1 MKRKGLALSRRLA
14 SCLLAATLAAGL
26 AAPQAAVYAG
36 EPDAILEE
44 ETESGEDMYTGPDE
58 DVPEETEDPSLDLY
72 PDAAEDSYSEPYSDP
87 YVDASPYIDP
97 SEDAEN
103 ADAPIEDTAQ
113 EGLVPEGASGEEA
126 QYEEAPEN
134 DEYQEGAVDAE
145 SAGNGEDAEFEG
157 NDEDSEPVGSGEE
170 ADSQEEVSSED
181 AAVSADPEAS
191 PGEIFSFGS
200 GTEEDPYVIENADQ
214 MCAFAASLGAELDYS
229 GCTIVLGAD
238 IDLSDREWTPVG
250 LGEYAFAG
258 TFDGMG
264 HCISGMHLGTQ
275 EASAQADPE
284 HPCFGLFGTLGE
296 TAVVRNVN
304 LVNVF
309 VNGQWPG
316 SSCVAGIAGNMAAVQ
331 DDSPAGAWVDNC
343 HVDGMITAVQDSGEL
358 FIGGIAAC
366 QNEGAITNCSTEL
379 ILSGTVVEGDA
390 AKVGGIVAQVNSGL
404 VANCWSDS
412 ELSGSAESENGLEGI
427 TAVGGLAAV
436 DAGDVVG
443 CRVSGSITAE
453 KGSVYTGMVSGCV
466 EAGGRA
472 CSSWYDGDSV
482 MTAGGEAV
490 TPPAPIG
497 GGVPMGASGDGAD
510 YSDEADSIAVI
521 DAEDAAG
528 APAGEMYYD
537 GIAEG
542 LQAYA
547 PADCEQVA
555 DALNAEFA
563 EYPVNI
569 TLYEIPDD
577 ALFTWAFIDGRVVL
591 TGERIVASY
600 VEPVAETDAQPG
612 EEFRDDIDGSVE
624 DAGEIITN
632 AGEDFEEKDGSGEE
646 ETAAVISGTD
656 EDARE
661 IIADSGE
668 DVEDK
673 DGSGEE
679 EAAGAIPGTDEDAAE
694 SVTSSGKDDKEKDD
708 KEKDKDGSGNG
719 ETAAVIPEID
729 EEQVSG
735 EALSGAA
742 DGPRGEAP
750 VFQSGKNF
758 GGIQTD
764 SLLSAAQTLDGGFV
778 AMGYSMGES
787 QDPEWTHSGK
797 ASNNDAILLKFDQD
811 HRLQWSK
818 AYGGEGVEVFN
829 SMDVLADGRIAA
841 LGRASFES
849 ADQNIKG
856 VSWYLLLVNPDD
868 PDDYVD
874 YRIGGTSGDQ
884 GYGVA
889 ATADGGFVL
898 AGWSASKS
906 GFFTSS
912 EDQTNYRD
920 TVQLWEPQDG
930 TDDGIANRV
939 AGSGS
944 DTIVVKFDSS
954 GEPVFTSLHNY
965 GVMEDAYNISS
976 PSERLTDMTVDANGD
991 IYIVGYHNVA
1001 KNVQDAFVA
1010 KLDGSDGSLIWHRS
1024 AGRDNNKM
1032 TEVPATELEKIKAEY
1047 NGVAVL
1053 ADGTIVV
1060 SGEADNDAASEEAW
1074 RVYGAND
1081 ALWVHYGADGEVLG
1095 SHCLGTICYRTTDD
1109 IGSKH
1114 ASVTA
1119 TPDGGF
1125 IFAGTQSGVMQSDEL
1140 VAEGYDFGNYGAQDG
1155 VLVKYDVDGH
1165 VEWSEN
1171 YGTRQGD
1178 WINCVL
1184 AFDDGELL
1192 VVGESNGRNGIPA
1205 WSNNGGIDGVI
1216 MSTGFYPD
1224 AYTEPVN
1231 TASNGDV
1238 VWADGSYTAT
1248 GDGHGGKDAIR
1259 VTTQVEDGK
1268 IASVTGE
1275 SLLETESYYSR
1286 AAALYEIIVERQ
1298 TTDID
1303 VVSRAT
1309 MSSRGILEATEKTLG
1324 QAAAAHTDALIAA
1337 IDGAE
1342 DTEAAV
1348 RAAAAAYAELGS
1360 YAAGLVQGLDEL
1372 KAAAAGFGIVI
1383 ESRADRYEAITET
1396 RPEAG
1401 TDLSHNDTYYKLQE
1415 KYLNLI
1421 NAQVFEKK
1429 GLDGDG
1435 ITIAVIDSGVT
1446 PAHRDIDYDRIL
1458 DGYNY
1463 DDGAEMKADALI
1475 DESGHGTAVTG
1486 ILTAKADNGIG
1497 VAGLFPKLKVVP
1509 LKVTPSKKL
1518 DDASS
1523 LMIAQAINDAVDIYH
1538 VDVITT
1544 SLEVKDTDELAA
1556 AVRHAEESKVIVT
1569 GAAGNSSK
1577 AENNGED
1584 PYVYPAAYD
1593 EVISVGAVD
1602 LNGTVRSTSQKNDKV
1617 LVTAPGEGIAV
1628 LDLSRND
1635 RCKLAEGT
1643 SYASPLAAAMAV
1655 AAKQHDRDITPEQFR
1670 EMLKATARDA
1680 GPEGF
1685 DNSYGY
1691 GIVDYAAFY
1700 RALFGITTQ
1709 YEITLNRTELTITEG
1724 KSMPLSAVVAPA
1736 DAENR
1741 KVLWSSSDEAVATV
1755 DGQGRVTAI
1764 APGEAK
1770 ITAACDGDDTVFAVC
1785 AVTVEKAP
1793 EIEKLE
1799 VPSNGTPNDGT
1810 YEGTAV
1816 VEDFGYSVTFK
1827 AAFSGGK
1834 LASLTDFSLKNN
1846 DDEDNEDFAGYAWDT
1861 IREKL
1866 LGQPASVDIV
1876 SGATHSS
1883 RAIMEAYKDAY
1894 AKAIAIRYGITLNKT
1909 KLSLT
1914 AGKSETLAATVTPAD
1929 AENKEVLWSTSNAS
1943 VATVDAAGKI
1953 IAVAPGRA
1961 TITATAAAADAADT
1975 GATAVCEVTVTKPVS
1990 SIKLD
1995 KTSASV
2001 LRGKTVTLKATVSP
2015 SDAGNKAVSWSSSDK
2030 KIATVDSKGLVKGVA
2045 KGTATITVKAK
2056 DGSGVK
2062 ATCKITVRQPV
2073 TKITLN
2079 KKSASILRNKT
2090 ITLKATAG
2098 PSSANDKSVAWTTSN
2113 KKVATVNSKGVV
2125 KGIAKGT
2132 ATITATARDGS
2143 KVKAACKITVRQPV
2157 TKITLNK
2164 KSASILRN
2172 KTITLK
2178 ATAGPSS
2185 ANDKSVTWTTSNKK
2199 IATVNSKGVVK
2210 GIAKGT
2216 ATITATAKDGS
2227 KVKAVCKITVRQPV
2241 TKLTINKTKLTVKK
2255 GKTATL
2261 KVTVAPSSANDKSLK
2276 WTTSNKNI
2284 ATVTQKGVVKGIK
2297 KGTVTITAAA
2307 RDGSGK
2313 KVTCKV
2319 TVN

>member
-1 MKRKGLALSRRLA
+1 MAL
-14 SCLLAATLAAGL
+14 
-26 AAPQAAVYAG
+26 
-36 EPDAILEE
+36 
-44 ETESGEDMYTGPDE
+44 
-58 DVPEETEDPSLDLY
+58 
-72 PDAAEDSYSEPYSDP
+72 
-87 YVDASPYIDP
+87 
-97 SEDAEN
+97 
-103 ADAPIEDTAQ
+103 
-113 EGLVPEGASGEEA
+113 
-126 QYEEAPEN
+126 
-134 DEYQEGAVDAE
+134 
-145 SAGNGEDAEFEG
+145 
-157 NDEDSEPVGSGEE
+157 
-170 ADSQEEVSSED
+170 
-181 AAVSADPEAS
+181 
-191 PGEIFSFGS
+191 
-200 GTEEDPYVIENADQ
+200 
-214 MCAFAASLGAELDYS
+214 
-229 GCTIVLGAD
+229 
-238 IDLSDREWTPVG
+238 
-250 LGEYAFAG
+250 
-258 TFDGMG
+258 
-264 HCISGMHLGTQ
+264 
-275 EASAQADPE
+275 
-284 HPCFGLFGTLGE
+284 PC
-296 TAVVRNVN
+296 
-304 LVNVF
+304 
-309 VNGQWPG
+309 W
-316 SSCVAGIAGNMAAVQ
+316 
-331 DDSPAGAWVDNC
+331 
-343 HVDGMITAVQDSGEL
+343 
-358 FIGGIAAC
+358 
-366 QNEGAITNCSTEL
+366 
-379 ILSGTVVEGDA
+379 
-390 AKVGGIVAQVNSGL
+390 
-404 VANCWSDS
+404 
-412 ELSGSAESENGLEGI
+412 
-427 TAVGGLAAV
+427 
-436 DAGDVVG
+436 
-443 CRVSGSITAE
+443 
-453 KGSVYTGMVSGCV
+453 
-466 EAGGRA
+466 
-472 CSSWYDGDSV
+472 
-482 MTAGGEAV
+482 
-490 TPPAPIG
+490 
-497 GGVPMGASGDGAD
+497 
-510 YSDEADSIAVI
+510 
-521 DAEDAAG
+521 
-528 APAGEMYYD
+528 
-537 GIAEG
+537 
-542 LQAYA
+542 
-547 PADCEQVA
+547 
-555 DALNAEFA
+555 
-563 EYPVNI
+563 
-569 TLYEIPDD
+569 
-577 ALFTWAFIDGRVVL
+577 
-591 TGERIVASY
+591 
-600 VEPVAETDAQPG
+600 
-612 EEFRDDIDGSVE
+612 
-624 DAGEIITN
+624 
-632 AGEDFEEKDGSGEE
+632 
-646 ETAAVISGTD
+646 
-656 EDARE
+656 
-661 IIADSGE
+661 
-668 DVEDK
+668 
-673 DGSGEE
+673 
-679 EAAGAIPGTDEDAAE
+679 
-694 SVTSSGKDDKEKDD
+694 
-708 KEKDKDGSGNG
+708 
-719 ETAAVIPEID
+719 
-729 EEQVSG
+729 
-735 EALSGAA
+735 
-742 DGPRGEAP
+742 
-750 VFQSGKNF
+750 
-758 GGIQTD
+758 
-764 SLLSAAQTLDGGFV
+764 
-778 AMGYSMGES
+778 
-787 QDPEWTHSGK
+787 
-797 ASNNDAILLKFDQD
+797 
-811 HRLQWSK
+811 
-818 AYGGEGVEVFN
+818 
-829 SMDVLADGRIAA
+829 
-841 LGRASFES
+841 
-849 ADQNIKG
+849 
-856 VSWYLLLVNPDD
+856 
-868 PDDYVD
+868 
-874 YRIGGTSGDQ
+874 
-884 GYGVA
+884 
-889 ATADGGFVL
+889 
-898 AGWSASKS
+898 
-906 GFFTSS
+906 
-912 EDQTNYRD
+912 
-920 TVQLWEPQDG
+920 
-930 TDDGIANRV
+930 
-939 AGSGS
+939 
-944 DTIVVKFDSS
+944 
-954 GEPVFTSLHNY
+954 
-965 GVMEDAYNISS
+965 
-976 PSERLTDMTVDANGD
+976 
-991 IYIVGYHNVA
+991 
-1001 KNVQDAFVA
+1001 
-1010 KLDGSDGSLIWHRS
+1010 
-1024 AGRDNNKM
+1024 NKM

-1724 KSMPLSAVVAPA
+1724 KSMPLSADVAPA

-1929 AENKEVLWSTSNAS
+1929 AENKEVLWSTSNAA

-1953 IAVAPGRA
+1953 TAVAPGRV
-1961 TITATAAAADAADT
+1961 TITATAAAADAAYT
-1975 GATAVCEVTVTKPVS
+1975 GASAVCEVTVTKPVS

-1995 KTSASV
+1995 KTSASI

-2045 KGTATITVKAK
+2045 KGTATITAKAK

-2073 TKITLN
+2073 TKITLS
-2079 KKSASILRNKT
+2079 KTSASILRNKT